1 MTPDEQAAFMHLL
14 GAVNNQNAAVTALSA
29 RVNVLEQAVQSLHRR
44 LQLQECGTALYE
56 ISSGIERGV
65 H

>member
-44 LQLQECGTALYE
+44 LQLQECGTDMYE
-56 ISSGIERGV
+56 VVNGIERGV